1 MLNFQYRM
9 AAILLASALLGS
21 AATGPAMA
29 KSQAPA
35 TDKTRHVDLVIA
47 LDVSGSMSGLIASAK
62 QRLWDV
68 VNELG
73 RAQPQPE
80 LRVAI
85 LSYGNPVYG
94 AESGFVR
101 IDQPFTSDLDAVN
114 ETLFGFGTNGGDE
127 YVARA
132 VSTSVNRLQ
141 WSTAPDALRILFVA
155 GNEAADQ
162 DPLVSVQRA
171 TAMAAGKGIVV
182 NTIYCGQDNDAISA
196 GWRTVATLT
205 NGLYASIDQNASA
218 VANVATPMDAELLS
232 LNRELNDT
240 YIAYGQDGA
249 RYRRNQLEQ
258 DENAG
263 AMSSS
268 AIASR
273 AVTKAGRLYDSSHWD
288 LVDAVEDGAVIAD
301 FEAEELPA
309 EMQEMSTEEREI
321 YVEEQAQKRQ
331 ALREQIARLDKE
343 RRAYIAE
350 ERARGE
356 KSSANGLDEVLQD
369 GIRSLAEDKGFTFD

>member
-1 MLNFQYRM
+1 MWNTRTPFFAIVI
-9 AAILLASALLGS
+9 AAGLLGS
-21 AATGPAMA
+21 VAAEPARA
-29 KSQAPA
+29 RSQTPPEEY
-35 TDKTRHVDLVIA
+35 TRHVDLVIA

-85 LSYGNPVYG
+85 LSYGNPGYG
-94 AESGFVR
+94 AESGYVR

-132 VSTSVNRLQ
+132 VSTSVRKLH
-141 WSTAPDALRILFVA
+141 WSPNPDALKIVFVA

-162 DPLVSVQRA
+162 DPQVSVRGA
-171 TAMAAGKGIVV
+171 TAVAAGKGIVV
-182 NTIYCGQDNDAISA
+182 NTIYCGPDNDAVAA
-196 GWRTVATLT
+196 GWREVATLT

-218 VANVATPMDAELLS
+218 VANVATPMDGELLE

-240 YIAYGQDGA
+240 YIAYGRDGD
-249 RYRRNQLEQ
+249 RYRANQLEQ
-258 DENAG
+258 DANAG

-268 AIASR
+268 AMASR

-288 LVDAVEDGAVIAD
+288 LVDAVEEGAAVD
-301 FEAEELPA
+301 EFEAEELPEA
-309 EMQEMSTEEREI
+309 MQAMSIEERKA
-321 YVEEQAQKRQ
+321 YVEEQAAKRE
-331 ALREQIARLDKE
+331 ALRARIATLDEE
-343 RRAYIAE
+343 RRDFIAAARE
-350 ERARGE
+350 EEAQT
-356 KSSANGLDEVLQD
+356 NGLDEVLQE
-369 GIRSLAEDKGFTFD
+369 GIRSLAEAKGFTFD